1 MNPFLFQFSDLDL
14 SRIYSRSSLAFRTHV
29 CHNQSC
35 GRMARPATT
44 TRPRRTARAKPDVV
58 VRGSKA
64 RRASKSPAPRARR
77 RPAPAATVVL
87 DADKPVA
94 KSAAAGTA
102 CTACTAAAGGGEADA
117 ESSVVV
123 WFVRCAGARLWE
135 FTEAEPARWRPAL
148 PWWYKLSSC
157 AYTLLGLQLLL
168 CHQVELA
175 SHGAWF
181 PWWLV
186 SCQLVLQGVLSFMAD
201 VVSFGTSSRW
211 KVADALGAG
220 STFFTCATLVPFTW
234 SGDLNFSGAML
245 RGFSVTMAVAAYCK
259 HRSSIALRE
268 GRRDAARTPGSF
280 VLWHTLWHLTLPMG
294 SSAVAAFLL

>member
-1 MNPFLFQFSDLDL
+1 MVAVGPPLD
-14 SRIYSRSSLAFRTHV
+14 A
-29 CHNQSC
+29 
-35 GRMARPATT
+35 
-44 TRPRRTARAKPDVV
+44 AKPM
-58 VRGSKA
+58 
-64 RRASKSPAPRARR
+64 
-77 RPAPAATVVL
+77 
-87 DADKPVA
+87 A
-94 KSAAAGTA
+94 KSAGTA
-102 CTACTAAAGGGEADA
+102 CTAAARVGEAEA
-117 ESSVVV
+117 ESSVV
-123 WFVRCAGARLWE
+123 WSVRCAGARLSE

-168 CHQVELA
+168 CHQIDLA
-175 SHGAWF
+175 SHGPWF
-181 PWWLV
+181 PWWLI

-268 GRRDAARTPGSF
+268 GRRDATRAPGSF
-280 VLWHTLWHLTLPMG
+280 VLWHTLWHLTLPVG